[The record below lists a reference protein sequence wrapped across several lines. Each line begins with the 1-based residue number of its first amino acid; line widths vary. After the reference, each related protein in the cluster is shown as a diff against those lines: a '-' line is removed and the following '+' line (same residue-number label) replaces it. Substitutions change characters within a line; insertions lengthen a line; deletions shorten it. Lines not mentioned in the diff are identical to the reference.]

1 MYKVNLKYIYQ
12 HQEGDVAMVH
22 INFPSPIP
30 EEEIPILESNVK
42 GIPGIDYP
50 EYGIIMYM
58 EG

>member
-1 MYKVNLKYIYQ
+1 
-12 HQEGDVAMVH
+12 MVH